1 MRNKV
6 SNWVDL
12 LRIAY
17 KIVENAN
24 IKDWTFGGGTALSTY
39 YNHRRSKDVDIFL
52 TNVQVI
58 TYLSPRLNAFS
69 QRFAK
74 EYSEQSNFLK
84 LYFHYAEIDFIAAPH
99 LTKNCFTLKTVSD
112 DLPEIRVE
120 TAEEICI
127 KKLFYRAETLKI
139 RDIFDIAAVIRDD
152 EKKLLNH
159 IEVFKGKT
167 DILSARFALAKSRYY
182 DEVDKLDIL
191 DLELKESA
199 LHLFEN
205 FLRHCGL

>member
-1 MRNKV
+1 M
-6 SNWVDL
+6 DL

-24 IKDWTFGGGTALSTY
+24 INDWTFGGGTALMTY
-39 YNHRRSKDVDIFL
+39 YNHRRSKDVDIFI
-52 TNVQVI
+52 TDVQLI
-58 TYLSPRLNAFS
+58 TYLSPRLNDFS
-69 QRFAK
+69 QRFTD

-84 LYFHYAEIDFIAAPH
+84 LYFHDAEIDFIAAPH
-99 LTKNCFTLKTVSD
+99 LTENFFMLKSVLEE
-112 DLPEIRVE
+112 LPEIRVE

-127 KKLFYRAETLKI
+127 KKLFYRAETLKT

-167 DILSARFALAKSRYY
+167 AILLARFALAKSRYY
-182 DEVDKLDIL
+182 DEIDKMDIL

-199 LHLFEN
+199 LDLFEN
-205 FLRHCGL
+205 FLRHCTV